1 MKGIL
6 TKMKI
11 IFMGT
16 PDFSVPT
23 LDAIK
28 KDGNEIVL
36 VVTQPDKKKG
46 RKGILTPPPVKEWAV
61 KNNISIFQPVKLREK
76 QNIEELEKYE
86 ADVIVVAAFGQIL
99 PKEVLDMPKYGCI
112 NVHASLLPKYRGASP
127 IQWAILNG
135 DDETGVTTMQ
145 MGVGL
150 DDGDI
155 LLQKKVPISSEDT
168 GGSLFDKLSKVGADL
183 LIETLHRIEKNDIVR
198 IPQDDE
204 KATHVGLIK
213 KDFGILSFD
222 EENKYILN
230 KIRAL
235 NPWPSAFTFYKDK
248 MVKIWKAKSVSFNN
262 KGYEYGDLV
271 VENKD
276 ELLVVTRNGAISIL
290 ELQEEGKKR
299 IKAADFLRGHKIEK
313 GDKFISK

>member
-6 TKMKI
+6 TKMKV

-145 MGVGL
+145 MDIGL

-168 GGSLFDKLSKVGADL
+168 GGSLFDKISKIGADL

>member
-1 MKGIL
+1 
-6 TKMKI
+6 MKI

-183 LIETLHRIEKNDIVR
+183 LIETLHLIEKNDIVR

>member
-1 MKGIL
+1 
-6 TKMKI
+6 MKI

-46 RKGILTPPPVKEWAV
+46 RKGILTPPPVKEWAL

-127 IQWAILNG
+127 IQWTILNG

-183 LIETLHRIEKNDIVR
+183 LVETLHRIEKNDIVR

>member
-145 MGVGL
+145 MDIGL

>member
-1 MKGIL
+1 
-6 TKMKI
+6 MKI

-46 RKGILTPPPVKEWAV
+46 RKGILTPPPVKEWAL

-183 LIETLHRIEKNDIVR
+183 LVETLHRIEKNDIVR

>member
-1 MKGIL
+1 
-6 TKMKI
+6 MKI

-248 MVKIWKAKSVSFNN
+248 IVKIWKAKSVSFNN

>member
-1 MKGIL
+1 
-6 TKMKI
+6 MKI

-183 LIETLHRIEKNDIVR
+183 LVETLHRIEKNDIVR

-262 KGYEYGDLV
+262 KGYEYGDLI

>member
-145 MGVGL
+145 MDIGL

-183 LIETLHRIEKNDIVR
+183 LVETLHRIEKNDIVR

>member
-262 KGYEYGDLV
+262 KGYEYGDLI

>member
-6 TKMKI
+6 TKMKV

-145 MGVGL
+145 MDIGL

-183 LIETLHRIEKNDIVR
+183 LVETLHRIEKNDIVR

>member
-1 MKGIL
+1 
-6 TKMKI
+6 MKI

-145 MGVGL
+145 MDIGL

-299 IKAADFLRGHKIEK
+299 MHAADFLRGHKIEK

>member
-6 TKMKI
+6 TKMKV

>member
-1 MKGIL
+1 
-6 TKMKI
+6 MKI

-46 RKGILTPPPVKEWAV
+46 RKGILTPPPVKEWAL

-145 MGVGL
+145 MDIGL

>member
-1 MKGIL
+1 
-6 TKMKI
+6 MKI

-198 IPQDDE
+198 IPQDGE

>member
-6 TKMKI
+6 TKMKV

-46 RKGILTPPPVKEWAV
+46 RKGILTPPPVKEWAL

-99 PKEVLDMPKYGCI
+99 PKKVLDMPKYGCI